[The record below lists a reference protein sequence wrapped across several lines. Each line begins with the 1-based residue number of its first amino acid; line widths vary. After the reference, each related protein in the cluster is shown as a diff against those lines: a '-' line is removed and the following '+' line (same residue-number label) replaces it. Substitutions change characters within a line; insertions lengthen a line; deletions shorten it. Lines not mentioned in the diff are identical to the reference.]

1 MSDRMLNVNT
11 ATVEELKLIP
21 GVGDKIAQLILRFKE
36 IYGVVRKAA
45 LILALRGDIS
55 PDVLD
60 QIDFLV
66 PRMDDLFEIDIECLP
81 AVPKTNSWEKPMV
94 SFNKQQMASRRSS
107 PHESRSRSPESQDNL
122 LEFYEKMSS
131 PVEKTLALLKKE
143 FSDNDGVHSSRTS
156 HTSPVNKKGD
166 KRPLLGSRQTHTSND
181 RTTCGS
187 KSTGGPSA
195 SSRVKSKLSTARDSR
210 SRCYSGSRSPDS
222 HRSAIKQKTTKTRK
236 SSESRSRS
244 PSSKKVARQHKK
256 IKTRN
261 SSRSRS
267 GGRKP
272 RSNRSYSRSSSGST
286 SRWHSKRSY
295 RKVVK
300 KNRSSSRSGSRSSSV
315 RYHSMKSKKSHKSS
329 QADSRSS
336 SRSPSQSV
344 GRGSTS
350 RTGHHSKR
358 KVVRKNR
365 KSRSDSRSTRHSRK
379 SVLKHGKNK
388 THRQS
393 RSTSRSSSR
402 SSSRSLSS
410 HSRFHKGHTRSQKM
424 THSNRHKKRHNSSSS
439 TSSSSSPSPL
449 KVKVTLDQK
458 VKIVEVKKII
468 QFYFSVSLKVKVTPS
483 QKVKVEERSKG
494 QRLSSSHSR
503 SRSHGRKKTR
513 SHKSKRSKRQAS
525 TSSDSDISDH
535 RHSYR
540 HGNPGKHPK
549 ALRFDGKTNWLSFK
563 KKFNSYRKVMKWS
576 ETESKDYLMW
586 SLEGKALDF
595 FTITSDIEKYSFR
608 KIIKRLEAR
617 FGVKEL
623 TETSKVKFQ
632 QTSQRPDESLED
644 WADRVMTL
652 ATPAF
657 VDFPEDHL
665 KQEAIAKF
673 SQGCCDKDA
682 GKHACF
688 EHPSTMEEALNLV
701 KHHQYI
707 SQGVDG
713 KQSKKGNDVSVNA
726 VQSTSEDRSEQLIAS
741 ALKEFASKLQVS
753 PQPYQQSADEK
764 WKSSVQCFF
773 CKNFGHFK
781 KECRIYQS
789 WLQKQQSKADNL
801 SDHGQDKESTY
812 DTYQIGK
819 VSLLKRK
826 KIDPQ
831 HSKESKFIDRASCS
845 KYITDSDSMVPK
857 PAGTNSKSRL
867 KKRSQAKNVAVDSGT
882 SSTKTYQKMFQ
893 GGTFSNKRDQNLQ
906 DGTSSTKTDQKFQ
919 DRNLQG
925 GTSSTKTDQKF
936 QDRNLQDGTS
946 STKTDQKFQDRNL
959 QGGTS
964 GTKTDQKF
972 QDRNLQVGTSSTKT
986 DQKFQDRNL
995 QVGTSSTKTDQK
1007 FQDRNLQVGTSSTK
1021 TDQKFQD
1028 RNLQV
1033 GTSGT
1038 KTDQKFQ
1045 DRNLQDGTSSAKTD
1059 QKFQDGNLQVGT
1071 SSTKTDQKFQDR
1083 NLQVGTS
1090 STKTDQKFQDRNLQ
1104 VGTSSTKTDQ
1114 KFQDRNLQGGTSGT
1128 KTDQKF
1134 QDRNLQDGT
1143 SCTKTNQKFQ
1153 DGNLQD
1159 GTSSAKTVPKFQ
1171 DGTSSTKTD
1180 RDLQDGTSS
1189 AKTVRKFQDGTS
1201 STKTDRNLQ
1210 DGTSSAK
1217 TVPKFQD
1224 GTSSTK
1230 TDRNLQ
1236 DGTSSAK
1243 TVPKFQDGTS
1253 STKTDRNLQ
1262 DGTSS
1267 AKTVRKFQDGTSST
1281 KTDGNL
1287 QDGTSSAKTV
1297 PKFQDGTSSTRT
1309 DKKLQDG
1316 TSSAKTVRNF
1326 QDDTYCT
1333 KTDGEFLNYKREE
1346 SVYIHQVRAGSSFV
1360 QLKVG
1365 SIDINARIDS
1375 GAEITILLSKIYEKL
1390 YKAPAKVKEVGLQ
1403 MADKDTVMKGFIIQ
1417 PLKMKLGNQCFS
1429 ERVYV
1434 ASIGEDMLLGHDLLH
1449 HLGVC
1454 LDMRTDTLILNEEQI
1469 PVTTSFNN
1477 NTPTVARV
1485 SVKQKVRLPPN
1496 TRSRKQHQ
1504 SIGRASSSP
1513 VFYRQK

>member
-1 MSDRMLNVNT
+1 MSDRMLNANT
-11 ATVEELKLIP
+11 ATAEELKGIP
-21 GVGDKIAQLILRFKE
+21 GVNDKIAQLILRFKE
-36 IYGVVRKAA
+36 IYGVVRKEA

-60 QIDFLV
+60 QIDFSL
-66 PRMDDLFEIDIECLP
+66 PRIDDPFDLDCLP
-81 AVPKTNSWEKPMV
+81 AVPKTKLWEKPMV

-107 PHESRSRSPESQDNL
+107 THESRSRSPESLDNL

-131 PVEKTLALLKKE
+131 PVEKTLILLKKE
-143 FSDNDGVHSSRTS
+143 FSDKNELHSSRTS

-166 KRPLLGSRQTHTSND
+166 KRQLLGSRQTHTSYD

-195 SSRVKSKLSTARDSR
+195 SSRVKSKLSSARDST
-210 SRCYSGSRSPDS
+210 SRCSSGSRSPDS

-244 PSSKKVARQHKK
+244 PSSKKVARQQKK

-261 SSRSRS
+261 SSRS
-267 GGRKP
+267 GGRKS
-272 RSNRSYSRSSSGST
+272 RLNRSYSRSSSQSK
-286 SRWHSKRSY
+286 SRSGHHLKRSY
-295 RKVVK
+295 RKVEK
-300 KNRSSSRSGSRSSSV
+300 KSRSS
-315 RYHSMKSKKSHKSS
+315 
-329 QADSRSS
+329 SRSS

-365 KSRSDSRSTRHSRK
+365 KSRSDSRSRSVTRHSKK
-379 SVLKHGKNK
+379 SVSKHGKNK
-388 THRQS
+388 SHRRS

-402 SSSRSLSS
+402 SSSGPSSSRSRS
-410 HSRFHKGHTRSQKM
+410 HKGHTRSQKM
-424 THSNRHKKRHNSSSS
+424 KRSNRHKKRHNSSSS
-439 TSSSSSPSPL
+439 TSSSSSQSPSRSRSHQA
-449 KVKVTLDQK
+449 K
-458 VKIVEVKKII
+458 
-468 QFYFSVSLKVKVTPS
+468 
-483 QKVKVEERSKG
+483 RSKS
-494 QRLSSSHSR
+494 RKSKRSSSSHSR
-503 SRSHGRKKTR
+503 SRSHGRRKTR

-525 TSSDSDISDH
+525 SSSDSDISDH

-540 HGNPGKHPK
+540 HGNPRKHPK

-608 KIIKRLEAR
+608 KIIEKLEAR

-632 QTSQRPDESLED
+632 QASQRPDESLED
-644 WADRVMTL
+644 WEDRVMTL

-657 VDFPEDHL
+657 VDLPEDHL

-707 SQGVDG
+707 SQAVDG
-713 KQSKKGNDVSVNA
+713 KQSKKRNDVSVNA
-726 VQSTSEDRSEQLIAS
+726 VQSTLEDRIEQLIAS
-741 ALKEFASKLQVS
+741 ALEEFANKLQVS
-753 PQPYQQSADEK
+753 QQPYHQLSVNKTQQSADEK

-781 KECRIYQS
+781 RECRVYQS

-801 SDHGQDKESTY
+801 SDQGQGKESTY
-812 DTYQIGK
+812 DTFQIGK
-819 VSLLKRK
+819 VSLWKRK
-826 KIDPQ
+826 NIEPQ
-831 HSKESKFIDRASCS
+831 HSKESKVIERASCS
-845 KYITDSDSMVPK
+845 KCITDSDSLAPK

-867 KKRSQAKNVAVDSGT
+867 KKRSQARNVAVDSGT
-882 SSTKTYQKMFQ
+882 SSTKTVQKMFQ
-893 GGTFSNKRDQNLQ
+893 GGTFSTKTDRTLQDGTSSTKTEQKFQNRNLQGGTSSTKAEQKFQNRNLQ
-906 DGTSSTKTDQKFQ
+906 DGTSSTKTEQKFQDRNLQDGTSSTKTDQKFQDGNLQDGTSSTKTDQKFQDGNLQGGTSSTKTDQKFQDGNLQGGTSSTKTDQKFQDGNLQGGTSSTKTDQKFQ

-936 QDRNLQDGTS
+936 QDENLQGGTSSTKTDQKFQDGNLQGGTS

-959 QGGTS
+959 QE
-964 GTKTDQKF
+964 
-972 QDRNLQVGTSSTKT
+972 GTSS
-986 DQKFQDRNL
+986 
-995 QVGTSSTKTDQK
+995 
-1007 FQDRNLQVGTSSTK
+1007 
-1021 TDQKFQD
+1021 
-1028 RNLQV
+1028 
-1033 GTSGT
+1033 T

-1045 DRNLQDGTSSAKTD
+1045 DRNLQDGTSSTKTVP
-1059 QKFQDGNLQVGT
+1059 KFQDGT
-1071 SSTKTDQKFQDR
+1071 SSTKTDR
-1083 NLQVGTS
+1083 NH
-1090 STKTDQKFQDRNLQ
+1090 
-1104 VGTSSTKTDQ
+1104 
-1114 KFQDRNLQGGTSGT
+1114 
-1128 KTDQKF
+1128 
-1134 QDRNLQDGT
+1134 
-1143 SCTKTNQKFQ
+1143 
-1153 DGNLQD
+1153 QD

-1180 RDLQDGTSS
+1180 RKLQDGTSS
-1189 AKTVRKFQDGTS
+1189 AKTVLKIQDGT
-1201 STKTDRNLQ
+1201 
-1210 DGTSSAK
+1210 
-1217 TVPKFQD
+1217 F
-1224 GTSSTK
+1224 
-1230 TDRNLQ
+1230 
-1236 DGTSSAK
+1236 
-1243 TVPKFQDGTS
+1243 
-1253 STKTDRNLQ
+1253 
-1262 DGTSS
+1262 
-1267 AKTVRKFQDGTSST
+1267 ST

-1287 QDGTSSAKTV
+1287 QG
-1297 PKFQDGTSSTRT
+1297 GTSSTKIDPKFQEGAFSTKT
-1309 DKKLQDG
+1309 DKKLQEG
-1316 TSSAKTVRNF
+1316 TFSAKTVRNF

-1333 KTDGEFLNYKREE
+1333 KTDGEFLKYNREE

-1375 GAEITILLSKIYEKL
+1375 GAEITILSSKIYEKL
-1390 YKAPAKVKEVGLQ
+1390 NNAPAKVKEVGLQ
-1403 MADKDTVMKGFIIQ
+1403 MADKDTVKKGFIIQ

-1434 ASIGEDMLLGHDLLH
+1434 ASIGDDMLLGHDLLH

-1454 LDMRTDTLILNEEQI
+1454 LDMHTDTLILNEEQI
-1469 PVTTSFNN
+1469 PVTTNFNN
-1477 NTPTVARV
+1477 NTLTVARV
-1485 SVKQKVRLPPN
+1485 SVKHKVRLPPN

-1504 SIGRASSSP
+1504 SIGRASSSSM
-1513 VFYRQK
+1513 FHRQK

>member
-1 MSDRMLNVNT
+1 MSDRMLNANT
-11 ATVEELKLIP
+11 ATAEELKGIP
-21 GVGDKIAQLILRFKE
+21 GVNDKIAQLILRFKE
-36 IYGVVRKAA
+36 IYGVVRKEA

-60 QIDFLV
+60 QIDFSL
-66 PRMDDLFEIDIECLP
+66 PRIDDPFDLNCLP
-81 AVPKTNSWEKPMV
+81 AVPKTNLWEKPMV
-94 SFNKQQMASRRSS
+94 SFKKQQMASRRSS
-107 PHESRSRSPESQDNL
+107 PHESRSRSPESLDNL

-143 FSDNDGVHSSRTS
+143 FSDKDELHPSRTS

-166 KRPLLGSRQTHTSND
+166 KRQLLGSRQTHTSND

-210 SRCYSGSRSPDS
+210 SRCSSGSRSPDS

-244 PSSKKVARQHKK
+244 PSSKKVARQQKK

-261 SSRSRS
+261 SSRS
-267 GGRKP
+267 GGRKS
-272 RSNRSYSRSSSGST
+272 RSNRSYSRSSSRSK
-286 SRWHSKRSY
+286 SRSGHHSKRSY

-315 RYHSMKSKKSHKSS
+315 RYHSRKSKKSHKRSR
-329 QADSRSS
+329 ADSRSS

-344 GRGSTS
+344 GQDSTS
-350 RTGHHSKR
+350 RTRHHSKR

-365 KSRSDSRSTRHSRK
+365 KSKSDSRSTRHSRK
-379 SVLKHGKNK
+379 SVLKHWK
-388 THRQS
+388 THRRS

-402 SSSRSLSS
+402 SNSRSLSS
-410 HSRFHKGHTRSQKM
+410 HSRTHKGHTRSQKM
-424 THSNRHKKRHNSSSS
+424 KHRNRHKKRHNSSSS
-439 TSSSSSPSPL
+439 TSSSSSL
-449 KVKVTLDQK
+449 
-458 VKIVEVKKII
+458 
-468 QFYFSVSLKVKVTPS
+468 SL
-483 QKVKVEERSKG
+483 
-494 QRLSSSHSR
+494 SR
-503 SRSHGRKKTR
+503 SRSHWTKRSKSRKSKRSSSSSSQSPSRSRSHQAKRSKSRKSKRSSSSYSRSRSQSRKKTR
-513 SHKSKRSKRQAS
+513 SHKSKRSKSQTS
-525 TSSDSDISDH
+525 SSSDSDISDH
-535 RHSYR
+535 RYSYR
-540 HGNPGKHPK
+540 HGNPRKHPK
-549 ALRFDGKTNWLSFK
+549 ALRFDGKSNWLSFK

-608 KIIKRLEAR
+608 RIIKKLEAR

-632 QTSQRPDESLED
+632 QASQRPDESLED

-657 VDFPEDHL
+657 VDLPEDHL

-707 SQGVDG
+707 SQAVDG

-726 VQSTSEDRSEQLIAS
+726 VQSTSEDRIEQLIAS
-741 ALKEFASKLQVS
+741 ALEEFANKLQVS
-753 PQPYQQSADEK
+753 QQPYHQLSVNKTQQYADEK

-773 CKNFGHFK
+773 CKNFGHLK
-781 KECRIYQS
+781 RECRVYQS

-801 SDHGQDKESTY
+801 SDQGQGKESTY
-812 DTYQIGK
+812 DTFQIGK

-826 KIDPQ
+826 NIEPQ
-831 HSKESKFIDRASCS
+831 HSKESKVIERASCS
-845 KYITDSDSMVPK
+845 KYTTDSDSMAPT
-857 PAGTNSKSRL
+857 PTGTNSKSRL

-882 SSTKTYQKMFQ
+882 SSTKTVQKMFQ
-893 GGTFSNKRDQNLQ
+893 GGTFSTKTDRTLQDGTSSTKTDQKFQDGNLQDGTSSTKTEQKFQDGNLQ

-919 DRNLQG
+919 DGNLQGGTSSTKTDQKFQDGNLQGGTSSTKTEQKFQNRNLQD

-946 STKTDQKFQDRNL
+946 STKTDQKFQD
-959 QGGTS
+959 G
-964 GTKTDQKF
+964 
-972 QDRNLQVGTSSTKT
+972 
-986 DQKFQDRNL
+986 
-995 QVGTSSTKTDQK
+995 
-1007 FQDRNLQVGTSSTK
+1007 
-1021 TDQKFQD
+1021 
-1028 RNLQV
+1028 
-1033 GTSGT
+1033 
-1038 KTDQKFQ
+1038 
-1045 DRNLQDGTSSAKTD
+1045 NLQDGTSSTKTE
-1059 QKFQDGNLQVGT
+1059 QKFQV
-1071 SSTKTDQKFQDR
+1071 R
-1083 NLQVGTS
+1083 
-1090 STKTDQKFQDRNLQ
+1090 
-1104 VGTSSTKTDQ
+1104 
-1114 KFQDRNLQGGTSGT
+1114 
-1128 KTDQKF
+1128 
-1134 QDRNLQDGT
+1134 
-1143 SCTKTNQKFQ
+1143 
-1153 DGNLQD
+1153 NLQD

-1171 DGTSSTKTD
+1171 DGTSST
-1180 RDLQDGTSS
+1180 Q
-1189 AKTVRKFQDGTS
+1189 
-1201 STKTDRNLQ
+1201 TDRNLQ

-1230 TDRNLQ
+1230 TDRKLQDGTSSAKTVPKFQDGTSRTQTDRNLQ

-1253 STKTDRNLQ
+1253 STKTDR
-1262 DGTSS
+1262 
-1267 AKTVRKFQDGTSST
+1267 K
-1281 KTDGNL
+1281 L

-1297 PKFQDGTSSTRT
+1297 PKIQDGTFSTKTDGNLQGGTSSTKIDPKFQEGAFSSKT
-1309 DKKLQDG
+1309 DKKLQEG
-1316 TSSAKTVRNF
+1316 TFSAETVRNF

-1365 SIDINARIDS
+1365 SIDVNARIDS
-1375 GAEITILLSKIYEKL
+1375 GAEITILSSKIYEKL
-1390 YKAPAKVKEVGLQ
+1390 SKAPAKVKEVGLQ

-1434 ASIGEDMLLGHDLLH
+1434 ASIGDDMLLGHDLLH

-1485 SVKQKVRLPPN
+1485 SVKQKVRLPPS

-1513 VFYRQK
+1513 MFQRQK

>member
-1 MSDRMLNVNT
+1 MSDRMLNANT
-11 ATVEELKLIP
+11 ATAEELKGIP
-21 GVGDKIAQLILRFKE
+21 GVNDKIAQLILRFKE
-36 IYGVVRKAA
+36 IYGVVRKEA

-60 QIDFLV
+60 QIDFSL
-66 PRMDDLFEIDIECLP
+66 PRIDDPFDLDCLP
-81 AVPKTNSWEKPMV
+81 AVPKTNLLEKPMV
-94 SFNKQQMASRRSS
+94 SFKKQQMASRRSS
-107 PHESRSRSPESQDNL
+107 PHESRSRSPESLDNL

-131 PVEKTLALLKKE
+131 QFEKTLALLKKE
-143 FSDNDGVHSSRTS
+143 FSDKDELLPSRTS

-166 KRPLLGSRQTHTSND
+166 KRQLLGSRQTHTSND

-210 SRCYSGSRSPDS
+210 SRCSSGSRSPDS

-244 PSSKKVARQHKK
+244 PSSKKVARQQKK

-261 SSRSRS
+261 SSRS
-267 GGRKP
+267 GGRKS
-272 RSNRSYSRSSSGST
+272 RSNRSYSRSSSRSK
-286 SRWHSKRSY
+286 SRSGHHSKRSY

-315 RYHSMKSKKSHKSS
+315 RYHSRKSKKSHKRSR
-329 QADSRSS
+329 ADSRSS

-344 GRGSTS
+344 GQDSTS
-350 RTGHHSKR
+350 RTRHHSKR

-379 SVLKHGKNK
+379 SVLKHWK
-388 THRQS
+388 THRRS

-410 HSRFHKGHTRSQKM
+410 HSRYHKGHTRSQKM
-424 THSNRHKKRHNSSSS
+424 KHRNRHKKRHNSSSS
-439 TSSSSSPSPL
+439 MSSSSSLSP
-449 KVKVTLDQK
+449 
-458 VKIVEVKKII
+458 
-468 QFYFSVSLKVKVTPS
+468 
-483 QKVKVEERSKG
+483 
-494 QRLSSSHSR
+494 SR
-503 SRSHGRKKTR
+503 SRSHWTKRSKSRKSKRSSSSSSQSPSRSRSHQAKRSKSRKSKRSSSSYSRSRSQSRKKTR
-513 SHKSKRSKRQAS
+513 SHKSKRSKSQTS
-525 TSSDSDISDH
+525 SSSDSDISDH

-540 HGNPGKHPK
+540 HGNPRKHPK

-608 KIIKRLEAR
+608 RIIKKLEAR

-623 TETSKVKFQ
+623 TETTKVKFQ
-632 QTSQRPDESLED
+632 QASQRPDESLED

-657 VDFPEDHL
+657 VDLPEDHL

-707 SQGVDG
+707 SQAVDG

-726 VQSTSEDRSEQLIAS
+726 VQSTSEDRIEQLIAS
-741 ALKEFASKLQVS
+741 ALEEFANKLQVS
-753 PQPYQQSADEK
+753 QQPYHQLSVNKTQQSADEK

-801 SDHGQDKESTY
+801 SDQGQHYKESTY

-819 VSLLKRK
+819 VSLLNRK
-826 KIDPQ
+826 NIEHQ
-831 HSKESKFIDRASCS
+831 HSKESKLIDRASCP
-845 KYITDSDSMVPK
+845 KYITDSDSMAPK

-882 SSTKTYQKMFQ
+882 SSTKTDQKFQDGNLQ
-893 GGTFSNKRDQNLQ
+893 GGTSSTKTDRKFQDRNLQ
-906 DGTSSTKTDQKFQ
+906 DGTSSTKTEQKFQ
-919 DRNLQG
+919 ARNLQG

-936 QDRNLQDGTS
+936 QDRNLQGGTSCTKTDQKFQEGNLQGGTS
-946 STKTDQKFQDRNL
+946 STKTDRKFQDRNLQGGTSCTKTDQKFQDRNL
-959 QGGTS
+959 QG
-964 GTKTDQKF
+964 D
-972 QDRNLQVGTSSTKT
+972 TSSTKT
-986 DQKFQDRNL
+986 EQE
-995 QVGTSSTKTDQK
+995 
-1007 FQDRNLQVGTSSTK
+1007 
-1021 TDQKFQD
+1021 
-1028 RNLQV
+1028 
-1033 GTSGT
+1033 
-1038 KTDQKFQ
+1038 
-1045 DRNLQDGTSSAKTD
+1045 
-1059 QKFQDGNLQVGT
+1059 
-1071 SSTKTDQKFQDR
+1071 
-1083 NLQVGTS
+1083 
-1090 STKTDQKFQDRNLQ
+1090 
-1104 VGTSSTKTDQ
+1104 
-1114 KFQDRNLQGGTSGT
+1114 FQDRNLQGGTSCT
-1128 KTDQKF
+1128 KTEQKFRNRNLQGGTSSTKTEQKF
-1134 QDRNLQDGT
+1134 QDGIFSTNIDGNFQDDTSSAKTVPKFQEGTSSTKTDGNLQDGT
-1143 SCTKTNQKFQ
+1143 SSAETVPKFQDGTSSTKTDGNLQDGTSSAETVPKFQ
-1153 DGNLQD
+1153 EGTSSTKTDGNLQD
-1159 GTSSAKTVPKFQ
+1159 GTSSAKTVPMFQ
-1171 DGTSSTKTD
+1171 DGTSSTKT
-1180 RDLQDGTSS
+1180 
-1189 AKTVRKFQDGTS
+1189 
-1201 STKTDRNLQ
+1201 N
-1210 DGTSSAK
+1210 
-1217 TVPKFQD
+1217 
-1224 GTSSTK
+1224 
-1230 TDRNLQ
+1230 
-1236 DGTSSAK
+1236 
-1243 TVPKFQDGTS
+1243 
-1253 STKTDRNLQ
+1253 
-1262 DGTSS
+1262 
-1267 AKTVRKFQDGTSST
+1267 
-1281 KTDGNL
+1281 GNL

-1297 PKFQDGTSSTRT
+1297 PKFQDGTSSTRK

-1333 KTDGEFLNYKREE
+1333 NTDGEFLNYKREE
-1346 SVYIHQVRAGSSFV
+1346 SVYIHQVQAGSSFV

-1365 SIDINARIDS
+1365 SIDVNARIDS
-1375 GAEITILLSKIYEKL
+1375 GAEITILSSKIYEKL
-1390 YKAPAKVKEVGLQ
+1390 SKAPAKVKEVGLQ

-1434 ASIGEDMLLGHDLLH
+1434 ASIGDDMLLGHDLLH

-1454 LDMRTDTLILNEEQI
+1454 LDLRTDTLILNEEQI

-1477 NTPTVARV
+1477 STLTVARG

-1504 SIGRASSSP
+1504 SIGRASSSSM
-1513 VFYRQK
+1513 FHRQK

>member
-1 MSDRMLNVNT
+1 MSDRMLNANT
-11 ATVEELKLIP
+11 ATAEELKGIP
-21 GVGDKIAQLILRFKE
+21 GVNDKIAQLILRFKE
-36 IYGVVRKAA
+36 IYGVVRKEA

-60 QIDFLV
+60 QIDFSL
-66 PRMDDLFEIDIECLP
+66 PRIDDPFDLDCLP
-81 AVPKTNSWEKPMV
+81 AVPKTKLWEKPMV

-107 PHESRSRSPESQDNL
+107 THESRSRSPESKDNL
-122 LEFYEKMSS
+122 LEFYEKMST

-143 FSDNDGVHSSRTS
+143 FSDNDGLHSSRTS
-156 HTSPVNKKGD
+156 HTSPVNKQIQGQGQGD
-166 KRPLLGSRQTHTSND
+166 KRQLLGSRQTHTSND
-181 RTTCGS
+181 RTICGS

-195 SSRVKSKLSTARDSR
+195 SSKVKSKLSTARDSR
-210 SRCYSGSRSPDS
+210 SRCSSGSRSPDS
-222 HRSAIKQKTTKTRK
+222 HRSAVKQKTTKTRK

-244 PSSKKVARQHKK
+244 PSSKKVARQQKK

-267 GGRKP
+267 GGRKS
-272 RSNRSYSRSSSGST
+272 RLNRSYSRSSSRSK
-286 SRWHSKRSY
+286 SRSGHHLKRSY
-295 RKVVK
+295 RKVEK

-315 RYHSMKSKKSHKSS
+315 RYHSRKSKKSHKSS

-336 SRSPSQSV
+336 SKSPSQSV
-344 GRGSTS
+344 GRGSPS
-350 RTGHHSKR
+350 RTGHHFKR
-358 KVVRKNR
+358 KMVRKNR

-379 SVLKHGKNK
+379 SVLKRGKNK
-388 THRQS
+388 SHRRS

-402 SSSRSLSS
+402 SNSRSSSS
-410 HSRFHKGHTRSQKM
+410 HSRSHKRHTRSQKM
-424 THSNRHKKRHNSSSS
+424 KHSNRHKKRHNSSSS
-439 TSSSSSPSPL
+439 MSSSSSRSPSRSRSHRT
-449 KVKVTLDQK
+449 K
-458 VKIVEVKKII
+458 
-468 QFYFSVSLKVKVTPS
+468 
-483 QKVKVEERSKG
+483 RSKS
-494 QRLSSSHSR
+494 RKTKRSSSSSSRSPSRSRSHRTKRSKSRKSKRSSSSSHSR
-503 SRSHGRKKTR
+503 PRSNGRKKTR
-513 SHKSKRSKRQAS
+513 SHKSRRSKRHAS
-525 TSSDSDISDH
+525 LSSDSDS
-535 RHSYR
+535 SYHR
-540 HGNPGKHPK
+540 HGNPRKHPK

-608 KIIKRLEAR
+608 RIIKKLEAR

-632 QTSQRPDESLED
+632 QASQRPDESLED

-657 VDFPEDHL
+657 VDLPEDHL
-665 KQEAIAKF
+665 KQEAITKF

-707 SQGVDG
+707 SQAVDG

-726 VQSTSEDRSEQLIAS
+726 VQSTSEDRIEQLIAS
-741 ALKEFASKLQVS
+741 ALEEFANKLQVS
-753 PQPYQQSADEK
+753 QQPSHQLSINRTQQSADEK

-781 KECRIYQS
+781 RECRVYQS

-801 SDHGQDKESTY
+801 SDQGQDKESTY

-826 KIDPQ
+826 NIEPQ
-831 HSKESKFIDRASCS
+831 HSKESKLIDRASCS
-845 KYITDSDSMVPK
+845 KYTTDSDSMAPK
-857 PAGTNSKSRL
+857 TAGTNGKSRL
-867 KKRSQAKNVAVDSGT
+867 KKRSQVKNVAVDSGT
-882 SSTKTYQKMFQ
+882 FCTKTDQKFLDGNLQGGTSSTKTVQKMFQ
-893 GGTFSNKRDQNLQ
+893 GGTKTDRTLQ
-906 DGTSSTKTDQKFQ
+906 GGTSSTKTDQKFQ

-925 GTSSTKTDQKF
+925 GTSCTKTEQKFQDGNLQGGTSSTQTDQKF
-936 QDRNLQDGTS
+936 QDRNLPGGTSCTKTDQKFQEGNLQGGTS

-959 QGGTS
+959 QGGT
-964 GTKTDQKF
+964 F
-972 QDRNLQVGTSSTKT
+972 C
-986 DQKFQDRNL
+986 
-995 QVGTSSTKTDQK
+995 
-1007 FQDRNLQVGTSSTK
+1007 
-1021 TDQKFQD
+1021 
-1028 RNLQV
+1028 
-1033 GTSGT
+1033 T

-1045 DRNLQDGTSSAKTD
+1045 DRNLQDGTFSTKTE
-1059 QKFQDGNLQVGT
+1059 QKFQN
-1071 SSTKTDQKFQDR
+1071 
-1083 NLQVGTS
+1083 
-1090 STKTDQKFQDRNLQ
+1090 
-1104 VGTSSTKTDQ
+1104 
-1114 KFQDRNLQGGTSGT
+1114 
-1128 KTDQKF
+1128 
-1134 QDRNLQDGT
+1134 RNLQDGT
-1143 SCTKTNQKFQ
+1143 SSTKTEQKFQ

-1159 GTSSAKTVPKFQ
+1159 GTSSTKTEQKFQ
-1171 DGTSSTKTD
+1171 
-1180 RDLQDGTSS
+1180 
-1189 AKTVRKFQDGTS
+1189 
-1201 STKTDRNLQ
+1201 DRNLQ

-1224 GTSSTK
+1224 GTSST
-1230 TDRNLQ
+1230 T
-1236 DGTSSAK
+1236 
-1243 TVPKFQDGTS
+1243 
-1253 STKTDRNLQ
+1253 
-1262 DGTSS
+1262 
-1267 AKTVRKFQDGTSST
+1267 
-1281 KTDGNL
+1281 TDGNL

-1297 PKFQDGTSSTRT
+1297 PKFQDCTSSTKT
-1309 DKKLQDG
+1309 DRKLQDG
-1316 TSSAKTVRNF
+1316 TSSAKTVRKIQDGTFSTKTDGNLQGGTSSTKIDPKFQEGAFSTKTDKKLQEGTFSAKTVRNF
-1326 QDDTYCT
+1326 QDDSYCT

-1375 GAEITILLSKIYEKL
+1375 GAEITTLSSKIYEKL
-1390 YKAPAKVKEVGLQ
+1390 NKAPAKVKEVGLQ

-1429 ERVYV
+1429 ESVYV
-1434 ASIGEDMLLGHDLLH
+1434 ASIGDDMLLGHDLLH

-1513 VFYRQK
+1513 MFHRQK

>member
-1 MSDRMLNVNT
+1 MSDRMLNANT
-11 ATVEELKLIP
+11 ATAKELKGIP
-21 GVGDKIAQLILRFKE
+21 GVNDKIAQLILRFKE
-36 IYGVVRKAA
+36 IYGVVRKEA

-60 QIDFLV
+60 QIDFSL
-66 PRMDDLFEIDIECLP
+66 PRIDDPFDLNCLP
-81 AVPKTNSWEKPMV
+81 AVPKTNLWEKPMV
-94 SFNKQQMASRRSS
+94 SFKKQQMASRRSS
-107 PHESRSRSPESQDNL
+107 PHESRSRSPESLDNL

-143 FSDNDGVHSSRTS
+143 FSDKDELLSSRTS

-166 KRPLLGSRQTHTSND
+166 KRQLLGSRQTHTSNE

-210 SRCYSGSRSPDS
+210 SRCSSGSRSPDS

-244 PSSKKVARQHKK
+244 PSSKKVARQQKK

-261 SSRSRS
+261 SSRS

-286 SRWHSKRSY
+286 SRSGHHSKRSY

-315 RYHSMKSKKSHKSS
+315 RYHSRKSKKSHKRSR
-329 QADSRSS
+329 ADSRSS

-344 GRGSTS
+344 GQDSTS
-350 RTGHHSKR
+350 RTRHHSKR

-379 SVLKHGKNK
+379 SVLKHWK
-388 THRQS
+388 THRRS

-410 HSRFHKGHTRSQKM
+410 HSRSHKGHTRSQKM
-424 THSNRHKKRHNSSSS
+424 KHRNRHKKRHNSSSS
-439 TSSSSSPSPL
+439 TSSSSSLSP
-449 KVKVTLDQK
+449 
-458 VKIVEVKKII
+458 
-468 QFYFSVSLKVKVTPS
+468 
-483 QKVKVEERSKG
+483 
-494 QRLSSSHSR
+494 SR
-503 SRSHGRKKTR
+503 SRSHWTKRSKSRKSKRSSSSSSQSPSRSRSHQAKRSKSRKLKRSSSSYSRSRSQSRKKTR
-513 SHKSKRSKRQAS
+513 SHKSKRSKSQTS
-525 TSSDSDISDH
+525 SSSDSDISDH

-540 HGNPGKHPK
+540 HGNPRKHPK

-608 KIIKRLEAR
+608 RIIKKLEAR

-632 QTSQRPDESLED
+632 QASQRPDESLED

-657 VDFPEDHL
+657 VDLPEDHL

-673 SQGCCDKDA
+673 SQGCCDKNA

-707 SQGVDG
+707 SQAVDG

-726 VQSTSEDRSEQLIAS
+726 VQSTSEDRIEQLIAS
-741 ALKEFASKLQVS
+741 ALEEFANKLQVS
-753 PQPYQQSADEK
+753 QQPYHQLSVNKTQQSADEK

-773 CKNFGHFK
+773 CKNFGHLK
-781 KECRIYQS
+781 RECRVYQS

-801 SDHGQDKESTY
+801 SDQGQGNESTY

-826 KIDPQ
+826 NIELQ
-831 HSKESKFIDRASCS
+831 HSKESKVIERASCS
-845 KYITDSDSMVPK
+845 KYTTDSDSMAPK
-857 PAGTNSKSRL
+857 PTGTNSKSRL

-882 SSTKTYQKMFQ
+882 SSTKTVQKMFQ
-893 GGTFSNKRDQNLQ
+893 GGTFSTKTDRTLQDGTSSTKTEQKFQNRNLQGGTSSTKTEQKFQNRNLQDGTSSTKTEQKFQDRNLQ

-919 DRNLQG
+919 ERNLQGGTSSTKTDQKFQDGNLQG

-946 STKTDQKFQDRNL
+946 STKTDQKFQN
-959 QGGTS
+959 
-964 GTKTDQKF
+964 
-972 QDRNLQVGTSSTKT
+972 
-986 DQKFQDRNL
+986 
-995 QVGTSSTKTDQK
+995 
-1007 FQDRNLQVGTSSTK
+1007 
-1021 TDQKFQD
+1021 
-1028 RNLQV
+1028 
-1033 GTSGT
+1033 
-1038 KTDQKFQ
+1038 
-1045 DRNLQDGTSSAKTD
+1045 
-1059 QKFQDGNLQVGT
+1059 
-1071 SSTKTDQKFQDR
+1071 
-1083 NLQVGTS
+1083 
-1090 STKTDQKFQDRNLQ
+1090 
-1104 VGTSSTKTDQ
+1104 
-1114 KFQDRNLQGGTSGT
+1114 
-1128 KTDQKF
+1128 
-1134 QDRNLQDGT
+1134 
-1143 SCTKTNQKFQ
+1143 
-1153 DGNLQD
+1153 GNLQD
-1159 GTSSAKTVPKFQ
+1159 GTSSTKTEQKFQ
-1171 DGTSSTKTD
+1171 
-1180 RDLQDGTSS
+1180 
-1189 AKTVRKFQDGTS
+1189 
-1201 STKTDRNLQ
+1201 DRNLQ

-1230 TDRNLQ
+1230 ADRNLQ
-1236 DGTSSAK
+1236 DGTSSVK

-1253 STKTDRNLQ
+1253 STKTDRKLQ
-1262 DGTSS
+1262 DGTSC
-1267 AKTVRKFQDGTSST
+1267 AKTVPKIQDGTFST

-1287 QDGTSSAKTV
+1287 QG
-1297 PKFQDGTSSTRT
+1297 GTSSTKIDPKFQEGAFSTKT
-1309 DKKLQDG
+1309 DKKLQEG
-1316 TSSAKTVRNF
+1316 TFSAKAVRNF

-1333 KTDGEFLNYKREE
+1333 KADGEFLNYKREE
-1346 SVYIHQVRAGSSFV
+1346 GVYIHQVRAGSSFV

-1365 SIDINARIDS
+1365 SIHINARIDS
-1375 GAEITILLSKIYEKL
+1375 GAEITILSSKIYGKL
-1390 YKAPAKVKEVGLQ
+1390 NKAPAKVKEVGLQ
-1403 MADKDTVMKGFIIQ
+1403 MADRDTVMKGFIIQ

-1485 SVKQKVRLPPN
+1485 SVKQKVRLPPS

-1513 VFYRQK
+1513 MFHRQK

>member
-1 MSDRMLNVNT
+1 MSDRMLNANT
-11 ATVEELKLIP
+11 ATAEELKGIP
-21 GVGDKIAQLILRFKE
+21 GVNDKIAQLILRFKE
-36 IYGVVRKAA
+36 IYGVVRKEA

-60 QIDFLV
+60 QIDFSL
-66 PRMDDLFEIDIECLP
+66 PRIDDPFDLNCLP
-81 AVPKTNSWEKPMV
+81 AVPKTNLWEKPMV
-94 SFNKQQMASRRSS
+94 SFKKQQMASRRSS
-107 PHESRSRSPESQDNL
+107 PHESRSRSPESLDNL

-131 PVEKTLALLKKE
+131 PFEKTLALLKKE
-143 FSDNDGVHSSRTS
+143 FSDKDELHPSRTS

-166 KRPLLGSRQTHTSND
+166 KRQLLGSRQTHTSND
-181 RTTCGS
+181 RTTCES

-210 SRCYSGSRSPDS
+210 SRCSSGSRSPDS
-222 HRSAIKQKTTKTRK
+222 HRSAIKQKTTKTRT

-244 PSSKKVARQHKK
+244 PSSKKVVRQQKK

-261 SSRSRS
+261 SSRS
-267 GGRKP
+267 GGRKS
-272 RSNRSYSRSSSGST
+272 RSNRSYSRSSSRSK
-286 SRWHSKRSY
+286 SRSGHHSKRSY

-315 RYHSMKSKKSHKSS
+315 RYHSRKSKKSHKRSR
-329 QADSRSS
+329 ADSRSS

-344 GRGSTS
+344 EQDSTS
-350 RTGHHSKR
+350 RTSHHSKR

-379 SVLKHGKNK
+379 SVLKHWK
-388 THRQS
+388 THRRS

-410 HSRFHKGHTRSQKM
+410 HSRSHKGHTRSQKM
-424 THSNRHKKRHNSSSS
+424 KHRNRHKKRHNSSSS
-439 TSSSSSPSPL
+439 TSSSSSLSP
-449 KVKVTLDQK
+449 
-458 VKIVEVKKII
+458 
-468 QFYFSVSLKVKVTPS
+468 
-483 QKVKVEERSKG
+483 
-494 QRLSSSHSR
+494 SR
-503 SRSHGRKKTR
+503 SRSHWTKRSKSRKSKRSSSSSSQSPSRSRSHQAKRSKSRKSKRSSSSYSRSRSQSRKKTR
-513 SHKSKRSKRQAS
+513 SHKSKRSKSQTS
-525 TSSDSDISDH
+525 SSSDSDISDH

-540 HGNPGKHPK
+540 HGNPRKHPK

-595 FTITSDIEKYSFR
+595 FTIISDIEKYSFR
-608 KIIKRLEAR
+608 RNIKKLEAR

-632 QTSQRPDESLED
+632 QASQRPDESLED

-657 VDFPEDHL
+657 VDLPENHL

-673 SQGCCDKDA
+673 SLGCCDKDA

-707 SQGVDG
+707 SQAVDG

-726 VQSTSEDRSEQLIAS
+726 VQSTSEDRIEQLIAS
-741 ALKEFASKLQVS
+741 ALEEFANKLQVS
-753 PQPYQQSADEK
+753 QQPYHQLSVNKTQQIADEK

-773 CKNFGHFK
+773 CKNFGHLK
-781 KECRIYQS
+781 RECRVYQS
-789 WLQKQQSKADNL
+789 WLQKQQSKADNS
-801 SDHGQDKESTY
+801 SDQGQGKESTY
-812 DTYQIGK
+812 DTFQIGK

-826 KIDPQ
+826 NIEPQ
-831 HSKESKFIDRASCS
+831 HSKESKVIERASCS
-845 KYITDSDSMVPK
+845 KYTTDSDSMAPK
-857 PAGTNSKSRL
+857 PTGTNSKSRL

-882 SSTKTYQKMFQ
+882 SSTKTVQKMFQ
-893 GGTFSNKRDQNLQ
+893 GGTFSTKTDRTLQDGTSSTKTEQKFQNRNLQ

-919 DRNLQG
+919 DRNLQDG
-925 GTSSTKTDQKF
+925 TSSTKTEQKFQDRNLQDGTSSTKTDQKF

-959 QGGTS
+959 QDGTS
-964 GTKTDQKF
+964 STKTDRKF
-972 QDRNLQVGTSSTKT
+972 QDRNLQDGTSSTKTDRKFQDRNLQDGTSSTKTDRKFQDRNLQGGTSSTKT
-986 DQKFQDRNL
+986 DQKFQD
-995 QVGTSSTKTDQK
+995 
-1007 FQDRNLQVGTSSTK
+1007 
-1021 TDQKFQD
+1021 
-1028 RNLQV
+1028 
-1033 GTSGT
+1033 
-1038 KTDQKFQ
+1038 
-1045 DRNLQDGTSSAKTD
+1045 
-1059 QKFQDGNLQVGT
+1059 GN
-1071 SSTKTDQKFQDR
+1071 
-1083 NLQVGTS
+1083 
-1090 STKTDQKFQDRNLQ
+1090 
-1104 VGTSSTKTDQ
+1104 
-1114 KFQDRNLQGGTSGT
+1114 
-1128 KTDQKF
+1128 
-1134 QDRNLQDGT
+1134 
-1143 SCTKTNQKFQ
+1143 
-1153 DGNLQD
+1153 
-1159 GTSSAKTVPKFQ
+1159 FQ
-1171 DGTSSTKTD
+1171 DGTSSTKTE
-1180 RDLQDGTSS
+1180 
-1189 AKTVRKFQDGTS
+1189 KKFQGGNLQDGTS
-1201 STKTDRNLQ
+1201 STKTEQKFQDRNLQ

-1253 STKTDRNLQ
+1253 STKTDR
-1262 DGTSS
+1262 
-1267 AKTVRKFQDGTSST
+1267 K
-1281 KTDGNL
+1281 L

-1297 PKFQDGTSSTRT
+1297 PKIQDGTFSTKTDGNLQGGTSSTKIDPKFQEGAFSTKT
-1309 DKKLQDG
+1309 DKKLQEG
-1316 TSSAKTVRNF
+1316 TFSAKTVRNF

-1346 SVYIHQVRAGSSFV
+1346 GVYIHQVRAGSSFV

-1365 SIDINARIDS
+1365 SIDINARIDL
-1375 GAEITILLSKIYEKL
+1375 GAEITILSSKIYEKL
-1390 YKAPAKVKEVGLQ
+1390 NKAPAKVKEVGLQ

-1417 PLKMKLGNQCFS
+1417 PLKMKLGNRCFS

-1434 ASIGEDMLLGHDLLH
+1434 ASIGDDMLLGHDLIH

-1454 LDMRTDTLILNEEQI
+1454 LDLRTDTLILNEEQI
-1469 PVTTSFNN
+1469 PVITSFNN
-1477 NTPTVARV
+1477 STLTVARG

-1513 VFYRQK
+1513 MFHRQK

>member
-1 MSDRMLNVNT
+1 MSDRMLNANT
-11 ATVEELKLIP
+11 ATAEELKGIP
-21 GVGDKIAQLILRFKE
+21 GVNDKIAQLILRFKE
-36 IYGVVRKAA
+36 IYGVVRKEA
-45 LILALRGDIS
+45 LILALRGDVS

-60 QIDFLV
+60 QIDFSL
-66 PRMDDLFEIDIECLP
+66 RRIDDPFDLDCLP
-81 AVPKTNSWEKPMV
+81 AVPKTNLLEKPMV
-94 SFNKQQMASRRSS
+94 SFKKQQMASRRSS
-107 PHESRSRSPESQDNL
+107 PHESRSRSPESLNNL

-131 PVEKTLALLKKE
+131 PVEKNLALLKKE
-143 FSDNDGVHSSRTS
+143 FSDKDELHSSRTS

-166 KRPLLGSRQTHTSND
+166 KRQLLGSRQTHTSND

-195 SSRVKSKLSTARDSR
+195 SSRVKSKLSTARDST
-210 SRCYSGSRSPDS
+210 SRCSSGSRSPDS

-244 PSSKKVARQHKK
+244 PSSKKVARQQKK

-267 GGRKP
+267 GGRKS
-272 RSNRSYSRSSSGST
+272 RLNRSYSRSSSRSK
-286 SRWHSKRSY
+286 SRSGHHLKRSY
-295 RKVVK
+295 RKVEK
-300 KNRSSSRSGSRSSSV
+300 KSRSSSRS
-315 RYHSMKSKKSHKSS
+315 
-329 QADSRSS
+329 DSRSS

-365 KSRSDSRSTRHSRK
+365 KSRSDSRSRSVTRHSKK
-379 SVLKHGKNK
+379 SVSKHGKNK
-388 THRQS
+388 SHRRS

-402 SSSRSLSS
+402 SSSRPSSS
-410 HSRFHKGHTRSQKM
+410 HSRSHKGHTRSQKM
-424 THSNRHKKRHNSSSS
+424 KHSNRHKKRHNSSSS
-439 TSSSSSPSPL
+439 TSRSSSRSPSRSRSHRTKRSKSRKSKRSSSSSSQSPS
-449 KVKVTLDQK
+449 KSRSHQTK
-458 VKIVEVKKII
+458 
-468 QFYFSVSLKVKVTPS
+468 
-483 QKVKVEERSKG
+483 RSKL
-494 QRLSSSHSR
+494 RKSKRSSSSSHSR
-503 SRSHGRKKTR
+503 SRSHRTKRSKSRKTKRSSSSHSRSYGRKKTR
-513 SHKSKRSKRQAS
+513 SHKSRRSKRQAS
-525 TSSDSDISDH
+525 SSSDSDVSDH
-535 RHSYR
+535 DR
-540 HGNPGKHPK
+540 HGNPRKHPK

-595 FTITSDIEKYSFR
+595 LTINSDIERYSFR
-608 KIIKRLEAR
+608 RIVKKLEAR

-632 QTSQRPDESLED
+632 QASQRPDESLED

-657 VDFPEDHL
+657 VDLPEDHL

-707 SQGVDG
+707 SQAVDG

-726 VQSTSEDRSEQLIAS
+726 VQSTSEDRIEQLIAS
-741 ALKEFASKLQVS
+741 ALEEFANKLQVS
-753 PQPYQQSADEK
+753 QQPYHQLSVNRVQQSADEK

-801 SDHGQDKESTY
+801 SDQGQYYKESTY

-819 VSLLKRK
+819 VSLLNRK
-826 KIDPQ
+826 NIEHQ
-831 HSKESKFIDRASCS
+831 HSKESKLIDRASCP
-845 KYITDSDSMVPK
+845 KYITDSDSMAPK

-882 SSTKTYQKMFQ
+882 SSTKTDQKFQ
-893 GGTFSNKRDQNLQ
+893 DGNLQ
-906 DGTSSTKTDQKFQ
+906 GGTSSTKTDQKFQ
-919 DRNLQG
+919 DGNLQGGTSSTKTDQKFQDGNLQGGTSSTKTDRKFQDRNLQDGTSSTKTEQKFQARNLQG

-936 QDRNLQDGTS
+936 QDRNLQGGTSCTKTDQKFQDGNLQGGTS
-946 STKTDQKFQDRNL
+946 STKTDRKFQDRNLQGGTSCTKTDQKFQDRNL
-959 QGGTS
+959 QGDTSSTKTEQEFQNRNLQDGISSTKTEQKFRNRNLQGGTS
-964 GTKTDQKF
+964 STKTEQEFQNRNLQDGTSSAKTEQKF
-972 QDRNLQVGTSSTKT
+972 QNRNLQGGTSSTKT
-986 DQKFQDRNL
+986 DQKFQDGIFSTNIDGNF
-995 QVGTSSTKTDQK
+995 QDDTSSAKTVPKFQEGTSSTKTD
-1007 FQDRNLQVGTSSTK
+1007 G
-1021 TDQKFQD
+1021 
-1028 RNLQV
+1028 
-1033 GTSGT
+1033 
-1038 KTDQKFQ
+1038 
-1045 DRNLQDGTSSAKTD
+1045 NLQDGTSSAETVP
-1059 QKFQDGNLQVGT
+1059 KFQDGT
-1071 SSTKTDQKFQDR
+1071 SSTKTDGNLQDGTSSAETVPKFQE
-1083 NLQVGTS
+1083 GTS
-1090 STKTDQKFQDRNLQ
+1090 STKT
-1104 VGTSSTKTDQ
+1104 
-1114 KFQDRNLQGGTSGT
+1114 
-1128 KTDQKF
+1128 
-1134 QDRNLQDGT
+1134 
-1143 SCTKTNQKFQ
+1143 

-1159 GTSSAKTVPKFQ
+1159 GTSSAKTVPMFQ
-1171 DGTSSTKTD
+1171 DGTSSTKTN
-1180 RDLQDGTSS
+1180 
-1189 AKTVRKFQDGTS
+1189 
-1201 STKTDRNLQ
+1201 RNLQ

-1224 GTSSTK
+1224 GTSST
-1230 TDRNLQ
+1230 
-1236 DGTSSAK
+1236 
-1243 TVPKFQDGTS
+1243 
-1253 STKTDRNLQ
+1253 
-1262 DGTSS
+1262 
-1267 AKTVRKFQDGTSST
+1267 RK
-1281 KTDGNL
+1281 
-1287 QDGTSSAKTV
+1287 
-1297 PKFQDGTSSTRT
+1297 

-1316 TSSAKTVRNF
+1316 TSSAKTIRNF

-1333 KTDGEFLNYKREE
+1333 NTDGEFLNYKREE
-1346 SVYIHQVRAGSSFV
+1346 SVYIHQVQAGSSFV

-1365 SIDINARIDS
+1365 SIDVNARIDS
-1375 GAEITILLSKIYEKL
+1375 GAEITILSSKIYEKL
-1390 YKAPAKVKEVGLQ
+1390 SKAPAKVKEVGLQ

-1434 ASIGEDMLLGHDLLH
+1434 ASIGDDMLLGHDLLH

-1454 LDMRTDTLILNEEQI
+1454 LDLRTDTLIFNEEQI

-1477 NTPTVARV
+1477 STLTVARG

-1504 SIGRASSSP
+1504 SIGRASSSSM
-1513 VFYRQK
+1513 FHRQK

>member
-1 MSDRMLNVNT
+1 MSDRMLNANT
-11 ATVEELKLIP
+11 AVAEELKGIP
-21 GVGDKIAQLILRFKE
+21 GVNDKIAQLILRFKE
-36 IYGVVRKAA
+36 IYGVVRKEA

-60 QIDFLV
+60 QIDFSL
-66 PRMDDLFEIDIECLP
+66 PRIDDPFDLNCLP
-81 AVPKTNSWEKPMV
+81 AVPKTNLWEKPMV
-94 SFNKQQMASRRSS
+94 LFKKQQMASRRSS
-107 PHESRSRSPESQDNL
+107 PHESRSRSPESLDNL

-143 FSDNDGVHSSRTS
+143 FSDKDELHSSRTS

-166 KRPLLGSRQTHTSND
+166 KRQLLGSRQTHTSYD

-187 KSTGGPSA
+187 KSTGGPRA
-195 SSRVKSKLSTARDSR
+195 SSRVKSKLSTARDST
-210 SRCYSGSRSPDS
+210 SRCSSGSRSPDS

-244 PSSKKVARQHKK
+244 PSSKKVARQQKK

-267 GGRKP
+267 GGRKS
-272 RSNRSYSRSSSGST
+272 RLNRSYSRSSSRSK
-286 SRWHSKRSY
+286 SRSGHHLKRSY
-295 RKVVK
+295 RKVEK
-300 KNRSSSRSGSRSSSV
+300 KSRSSSRS
-315 RYHSMKSKKSHKSS
+315 
-329 QADSRSS
+329 DSRSS

-365 KSRSDSRSTRHSRK
+365 KSRSDSRSRSVTRHSK
-379 SVLKHGKNK
+379 YSVSKHGKNK
-388 THRQS
+388 SHRRS

-402 SSSRSLSS
+402 SSSRPSSS
-410 HSRFHKGHTRSQKM
+410 HSRSHKGHTRSQKM
-424 THSNRHKKRHNSSSS
+424 KRSNRHKKRHNSSSS
-439 TSSSSSPSPL
+439 TSSSNSRSPSRSRSHRT
-449 KVKVTLDQK
+449 K
-458 VKIVEVKKII
+458 
-468 QFYFSVSLKVKVTPS
+468 
-483 QKVKVEERSKG
+483 RSKSRKSKRSSSSSS
-494 QRLSSSHSR
+494 QSLSRSRSHRTKRSKSRKTKRSSSSHSR
-503 SRSHGRKKTR
+503 SRSYGRKKTR
-513 SHKSKRSKRQAS
+513 SHKSRRSKRQAS
-525 TSSDSDISDH
+525 SSSDSDVSDH
-535 RHSYR
+535 DR
-540 HGNPGKHPK
+540 HGNPRKHPK

-608 KIIKRLEAR
+608 RIIKKLEAR

-623 TETSKVKFQ
+623 TETSKVQFQ
-632 QTSQRPDESLED
+632 QASQRPDESLED

-657 VDFPEDHL
+657 VDLPEDHL

-707 SQGVDG
+707 SQAVEG

-726 VQSTSEDRSEQLIAS
+726 VQSTSEDRIEQLIAS
-741 ALKEFASKLQVS
+741 ALEEFANKLQVS
-753 PQPYQQSADEK
+753 QQPYHQLSVNKTQQSADEK

-773 CKNFGHFK
+773 CKNFGHLK
-781 KECRIYQS
+781 RECRVYQF

-801 SDHGQDKESTY
+801 SDQGQGKESTY
-812 DTYQIGK
+812 DTFQIGK

-826 KIDPQ
+826 NIEPQ
-831 HSKESKFIDRASCS
+831 HSKESKGIERASCS
-845 KYITDSDSMVPK
+845 KYTTDSDSKAPK
-857 PAGTNSKSRL
+857 PTGTNSKSRL

-882 SSTKTYQKMFQ
+882 SSTKTYRKFQDRNLQ
-893 GGTFSNKRDQNLQ
+893 GGTSCTKTDQKFQDGNLQGGTSSTKTDRKFQDRNLQGGTSCTKTDQKFQDGNLQGGTSSTKTDQKFQDGNLQGGTSSTKTDRKFQARNLQGGTSSTKTDRKFQDRNLQDGTSSTKTEQKLQARNLQGGTSSTKTDRKFQDRNLQGGTSCTKTDQKFQDGNLQ

-925 GTSSTKTDQKF
+925 DTSCTKTEQKFQNRNLQGGTSSTKTDQKF
-936 QDRNLQDGTS
+936 QDGIFSTNIDGN
-946 STKTDQKFQDRNL
+946 FQD
-959 QGGTS
+959 
-964 GTKTDQKF
+964 D
-972 QDRNLQVGTSSTKT
+972 
-986 DQKFQDRNL
+986 
-995 QVGTSSTKTDQK
+995 
-1007 FQDRNLQVGTSSTK
+1007 
-1021 TDQKFQD
+1021 
-1028 RNLQV
+1028 
-1033 GTSGT
+1033 
-1038 KTDQKFQ
+1038 
-1045 DRNLQDGTSSAKTD
+1045 
-1059 QKFQDGNLQVGT
+1059 
-1071 SSTKTDQKFQDR
+1071 
-1083 NLQVGTS
+1083 
-1090 STKTDQKFQDRNLQ
+1090 
-1104 VGTSSTKTDQ
+1104 
-1114 KFQDRNLQGGTSGT
+1114 
-1128 KTDQKF
+1128 
-1134 QDRNLQDGT
+1134 
-1143 SCTKTNQKFQ
+1143 
-1153 DGNLQD
+1153 
-1159 GTSSAKTVPKFQ
+1159 TSSAKTVPKFQ
-1171 DGTSSTKTD
+1171 EGTSSTKTD
-1180 RDLQDGTSS
+1180 G
-1189 AKTVRKFQDGTS
+1189 
-1201 STKTDRNLQ
+1201 NLQ

-1243 TVPKFQDGTS
+1243 TVPKFQDGFS
-1253 STKTDRNLQ
+1253 STKTY
-1262 DGTSS
+1262 
-1267 AKTVRKFQDGTSST
+1267 
-1281 KTDGNL
+1281 GNL

-1297 PKFQDGTSSTRT
+1297 PKFQDGTSSTRK

-1316 TSSAKTVRNF
+1316 TLSAKTVRNF

-1375 GAEITILLSKIYEKL
+1375 GAEITILSSKIYEKL
-1390 YKAPAKVKEVGLQ
+1390 NKAPAKVKEVGLQ

-1434 ASIGEDMLLGHDLLH
+1434 ASIGDDMLLGHDLLH

-1485 SVKQKVRLPPN
+1485 SVKQKVRLPPS

-1513 VFYRQK
+1513 MFHRQK

>member
-1 MSDRMLNVNT
+1 MSDRMLNANT
-11 ATVEELKLIP
+11 ATVEELKGIP
-21 GVGDKIAQLILRFKE
+21 GVNDKIAQLILRFKE
-36 IYGVVRKAA
+36 IYGVVRKGA

-60 QIDFLV
+60 QIDFSL
-66 PRMDDLFEIDIECLP
+66 PRIDDPFDLDCLP
-81 AVPKTNSWEKPMV
+81 AVPKTKLWEKPMV

-107 PHESRSRSPESQDNL
+107 THESRSRSPESKDNL
-122 LEFYEKMSS
+122 LEFYEKMST

-143 FSDNDGVHSSRTS
+143 FSDNDGLHSSRTS

-166 KRPLLGSRQTHTSND
+166 KRQLLGSRQTHTSND
-181 RTTCGS
+181 RTICGS

-195 SSRVKSKLSTARDSR
+195 SSKVKSKLSTARDST
-210 SRCYSGSRSPDS
+210 SRCSSGSRSPDS

-244 PSSKKVARQHKK
+244 PSSKKVARQQKK

-267 GGRKP
+267 GGRKS
-272 RSNRSYSRSSSGST
+272 RLNRSYSRSSSRSK
-286 SRWHSKRSY
+286 SRSGHHLKRSY
-295 RKVVK
+295 RKVEK
-300 KNRSSSRSGSRSSSV
+300 KSRSS
-315 RYHSMKSKKSHKSS
+315 
-329 QADSRSS
+329 SRSS

-365 KSRSDSRSTRHSRK
+365 KSRSDSRSRSVTRHSKK
-379 SVLKHGKNK
+379 SVSKHGKSK
-388 THRQS
+388 SHRRS

-402 SSSRSLSS
+402 SSSRPSS
-410 HSRFHKGHTRSQKM
+410 SRSRSHKGHTRSQKM
-424 THSNRHKKRHNSSSS
+424 KRSNRHKKRHNSSSS
-439 TSSSSSPSPL
+439 TSSSSSRSPSRSRSHRT
-449 KVKVTLDQK
+449 K
-458 VKIVEVKKII
+458 
-468 QFYFSVSLKVKVTPS
+468 
-483 QKVKVEERSKG
+483 RSKSHKSKRSSSSSS
-494 QRLSSSHSR
+494 QSPSKSRSHRTKRSKSRKSKRSSSSSHSR

-513 SHKSKRSKRQAS
+513 SHKSRRSKRHAS
-525 TSSDSDISDH
+525 SSSDSDSSYH
-535 RHSYR
+535 RHSYQ
-540 HGNPGKHPK
+540 HGNPRKHPK

-608 KIIKRLEAR
+608 RIIKKLEAR

-632 QTSQRPDESLED
+632 QASQRPDESLED

-657 VDFPEDHL
+657 VDLPEDHL

-707 SQGVDG
+707 SQAVDG

-726 VQSTSEDRSEQLIAS
+726 VQSTSEDRIEQLIAS
-741 ALKEFASKLQVS
+741 ALEEFANKLQVS
-753 PQPYQQSADEK
+753 QQPYHQLSVNRTQQSADEK

-781 KECRIYQS
+781 KECRVYQS

-801 SDHGQDKESTY
+801 SDQGQGKESTY
-812 DTYQIGK
+812 DTFQIGK

-826 KIDPQ
+826 NIEPQ
-831 HSKESKFIDRASCS
+831 HSKESKVIERASCS
-845 KYITDSDSMVPK
+845 KYTTDSDSMAPK
-857 PAGTNSKSRL
+857 PTGTNSKSRL

-882 SSTKTYQKMFQ
+882 SSTKTVQKMFQ
-893 GGTFSNKRDQNLQ
+893 GGTFSTKTDRTLQDGTSSTKTEQKFQNRNIQ

-936 QDRNLQDGTS
+936 QDRNNQGGTS
-946 STKTDQKFQDRNL
+946 STKTDQKFQDGNL
-959 QGGTS
+959 QG
-964 GTKTDQKF
+964 
-972 QDRNLQVGTSSTKT
+972 GTSSTKT
-986 DQKFQDRNL
+986 DQKFQDGNL
-995 QVGTSSTKTDQK
+995 QGGTSSTKTDQK
-1007 FQDRNLQVGTSSTK
+1007 FQDGNLQGGTSS
-1021 TDQKFQD
+1021 
-1028 RNLQV
+1028 
-1033 GTSGT
+1033 T

-1045 DRNLQDGTSSAKTD
+1045 DRNLQDGTSS
-1059 QKFQDGNLQVGT
+1059 
-1071 SSTKTDQKFQDR
+1071 TKTE
-1083 NLQVGTS
+1083 
-1090 STKTDQKFQDRNLQ
+1090 
-1104 VGTSSTKTDQ
+1104 
-1114 KFQDRNLQGGTSGT
+1114 
-1128 KTDQKF
+1128 QKF

-1143 SCTKTNQKFQ
+1143 S
-1153 DGNLQD
+1153 
-1159 GTSSAKTVPKFQ
+1159 SAKTVP
-1171 DGTSSTKTD
+1171 
-1180 RDLQDGTSS
+1180 
-1189 AKTVRKFQDGTS
+1189 KFQDGTS

-1267 AKTVRKFQDGTSST
+1267 AKTVPKFQDGTSST
-1281 KTDGNL
+1281 K
-1287 QDGTSSAKTV
+1287 
-1297 PKFQDGTSSTRT
+1297 T

-1316 TSSAKTVRNF
+1316 TSSAKTVPKIQDGTFSTKTDGNLQGGTSSTKIDPKFQEGAFSTKTDKKLQEGTSSAKTVRNF
-1326 QDDTYCT
+1326 QDETYCT
-1333 KTDGEFLNYKREE
+1333 KTDGEFLKYKREE

-1365 SIDINARIDS
+1365 SIDINARVDS
-1375 GAEITILLSKIYEKL
+1375 GAEITILSSKIYEKL
-1390 YKAPAKVKEVGLQ
+1390 NNAPAKVKEVGLQ

-1434 ASIGEDMLLGHDLLH
+1434 ASIGDDMLLGHDLLH

-1513 VFYRQK
+1513 MFHRQK

>member
-1 MSDRMLNVNT
+1 MSDRMLNANT
-11 ATVEELKLIP
+11 ATAEELKGIP
-21 GVGDKIAQLILRFKE
+21 GVNDKIAQLILQFKE
-36 IYGVVRKAA
+36 IYGVVRKEA

-60 QIDFLV
+60 QIDFSLT
-66 PRMDDLFEIDIECLP
+66 RIDDPFDLDCIP
-81 AVPKTNSWEKPMV
+81 AVPKTKLWEKPMV

-107 PHESRSRSPESQDNL
+107 THESRSRSPESKDNL
-122 LEFYEKMSS
+122 LEFYEKMST

-143 FSDNDGVHSSRTS
+143 FSDNDGLHSSRTS

-166 KRPLLGSRQTHTSND
+166 KRQLLGSRQTHTSND
-181 RTTCGS
+181 RTICGS
-187 KSTGGPSA
+187 KSSGGPSA
-195 SSRVKSKLSTARDSR
+195 SSKVKSKLSTARDST
-210 SRCYSGSRSPDS
+210 SRCSSGSRSPDS

-244 PSSKKVARQHKK
+244 PSSKKVARQQKK

-267 GGRKP
+267 GGRKS
-272 RSNRSYSRSSSGST
+272 RLNRSYSRSSSRSK
-286 SRWHSKRSY
+286 SRSGHHLKRSY
-295 RKVVK
+295 RKVEK
-300 KNRSSSRSGSRSSSV
+300 KSRSSSRS
-315 RYHSMKSKKSHKSS
+315 
-329 QADSRSS
+329 DSRSS

-365 KSRSDSRSTRHSRK
+365 KSRSDSRSRSVTRHSKK
-379 SVLKHGKNK
+379 SVSKHRKNK
-388 THRQS
+388 SHRRS

-402 SSSRSLSS
+402 SSSRPSS
-410 HSRFHKGHTRSQKM
+410 SCSRSHKGHTRSQKM
-424 THSNRHKKRHNSSSS
+424 KRSNRHKKRHNSSSL
-439 TSSSSSPSPL
+439 TSSSSSRSPSRSRSHRT
-449 KVKVTLDQK
+449 K
-458 VKIVEVKKII
+458 
-468 QFYFSVSLKVKVTPS
+468 
-483 QKVKVEERSKG
+483 RSKSRKSKRSSSSSS
-494 QRLSSSHSR
+494 QSPSKSRSHRTKRSKSRKSKRSSSSSHSR

-513 SHKSKRSKRQAS
+513 SHKSRRSKRHAS
-525 TSSDSDISDH
+525 SSSDSDSSYH
-535 RHSYR
+535 RHSYQ
-540 HGNPGKHPK
+540 HGNPRKHPK

-576 ETESKDYLMW
+576 ETEIKDYLMW

-608 KIIKRLEAR
+608 RIIKKLEAR

-632 QTSQRPDESLED
+632 QASQRPDESLED

-657 VDFPEDHL
+657 VDLPEDHL

-707 SQGVDG
+707 SQAVDG

-726 VQSTSEDRSEQLIAS
+726 VQSTSEDRIEQLIAS

-801 SDHGQDKESTY
+801 SDQGQDKESTY
-812 DTYQIGK
+812 ETYQIGK
-819 VSLLKRK
+819 VSILNRK
-826 KIDPQ
+826 NIEHQ
-831 HSKESKFIDRASCS
+831 HSKESKLIDRASCP
-845 KYITDSDSMVPK
+845 KYITDSDSMASK

-882 SSTKTYQKMFQ
+882 SSTKIVQKMFQ
-893 GGTFSNKRDQNLQ
+893 GGTFSTKTDRTLQ

-919 DRNLQG
+919 DGNLQGGTSSTKTDQKFQDGNLQDGTSCTKTDQKFQDGNLQG

-946 STKTDQKFQDRNL
+946 STI
-959 QGGTS
+959 
-964 GTKTDQKF
+964 
-972 QDRNLQVGTSSTKT
+972 
-986 DQKFQDRNL
+986 
-995 QVGTSSTKTDQK
+995 
-1007 FQDRNLQVGTSSTK
+1007 
-1021 TDQKFQD
+1021 
-1028 RNLQV
+1028 
-1033 GTSGT
+1033 
-1038 KTDQKFQ
+1038 
-1045 DRNLQDGTSSAKTD
+1045 
-1059 QKFQDGNLQVGT
+1059 
-1071 SSTKTDQKFQDR
+1071 
-1083 NLQVGTS
+1083 
-1090 STKTDQKFQDRNLQ
+1090 
-1104 VGTSSTKTDQ
+1104 
-1114 KFQDRNLQGGTSGT
+1114 
-1128 KTDQKF
+1128 
-1134 QDRNLQDGT
+1134 
-1143 SCTKTNQKFQ
+1143 
-1153 DGNLQD
+1153 
-1159 GTSSAKTVPKFQ
+1159 
-1171 DGTSSTKTD
+1171 
-1180 RDLQDGTSS
+1180 
-1189 AKTVRKFQDGTS
+1189 
-1201 STKTDRNLQ
+1201 
-1210 DGTSSAK
+1210 

-1243 TVPKFQDGTS
+1243 TVPKFQDGSS

-1267 AKTVRKFQDGTSST
+1267 AKTVPKIQDGTFST

-1287 QDGTSSAKTV
+1287 QGGTSGTKID
-1297 PKFQDGTSSTRT
+1297 PKFQEGAFSTKT
-1309 DKKLQDG
+1309 DKKLQEG
-1316 TSSAKTVRNF
+1316 TFSAKTVRNF

-1365 SIDINARIDS
+1365 SIDINARIDL
-1375 GAEITILLSKIYEKL
+1375 GAEITILSSKIYEKL
-1390 YKAPAKVKEVGLQ
+1390 NKAPAKVKEVGLQ
-1403 MADKDTVMKGFIIQ
+1403 MADMDTVMKGFIIQ

-1434 ASIGEDMLLGHDLLH
+1434 ASIGDDMLLGHDLLH

-1454 LDMRTDTLILNEEQI
+1454 LDMRTDTLILNGEQI

-1513 VFYRQK
+1513 MFHRQK

>member
-1 MSDRMLNVNT
+1 MSDRMLNANT
-11 ATVEELKLIP
+11 ATAEELKGIP
-21 GVGDKIAQLILRFKE
+21 GVNDKIAQLILRFKE
-36 IYGVVRKAA
+36 IYGVVRKEA

-60 QIDFLV
+60 QIDFSL
-66 PRMDDLFEIDIECLP
+66 PRIDDPFDLDCLP
-81 AVPKTNSWEKPMV
+81 AVPKTNLLEKPMV
-94 SFNKQQMASRRSS
+94 SFRKQQMASRRSS
-107 PHESRSRSPESQDNL
+107 PHESRSRSPESLNNL

-143 FSDNDGVHSSRTS
+143 FSDKDELHSSRTS

-166 KRPLLGSRQTHTSND
+166 KRQLLGSRQTHTSND

-210 SRCYSGSRSPDS
+210 SRCSSGSRSPDS

-244 PSSKKVARQHKK
+244 PSSKKVARQQKK

-267 GGRKP
+267 GGRKS
-272 RSNRSYSRSSSGST
+272 RLNRSYSRSSSRSK
-286 SRWHSKRSY
+286 SRSGHHLKRSY
-295 RKVVK
+295 RKVEK
-300 KNRSSSRSGSRSSSV
+300 KSRSSSRS
-315 RYHSMKSKKSHKSS
+315 
-329 QADSRSS
+329 DSRSS

-365 KSRSDSRSTRHSRK
+365 KSRSDSRSRSVTRHSKK
-379 SVLKHGKNK
+379 SVSKHGKNK
-388 THRQS
+388 SHRRS

-402 SSSRSLSS
+402 SSSRPSS
-410 HSRFHKGHTRSQKM
+410 SCLRSHKGHTRSQKM
-424 THSNRHKKRHNSSSS
+424 KRSNRHKKRHNSSSS
-439 TSSSSSPSPL
+439 TSSLSSWSPSRSRSHRTKRLKSRKSKRSSSSSSQSPS
-449 KVKVTLDQK
+449 KSRSHRTK
-458 VKIVEVKKII
+458 
-468 QFYFSVSLKVKVTPS
+468 
-483 QKVKVEERSKG
+483 RSKS
-494 QRLSSSHSR
+494 RKSKRSSSSSHSR

-513 SHKSKRSKRQAS
+513 SHKSRRSKRHAS
-525 TSSDSDISDH
+525 SSSDSDSSYH
-535 RHSYR
+535 RHSYQ
-540 HGNPGKHPK
+540 HGNPRKHPK

-608 KIIKRLEAR
+608 KIIKKLEAR

-632 QTSQRPDESLED
+632 QASQRPDESLED

-657 VDFPEDHL
+657 VDLPEDHL

-707 SQGVDG
+707 SQAVDG

-726 VQSTSEDRSEQLIAS
+726 VQSTLEDRIEQLIAS
-741 ALKEFASKLQVS
+741 ALEELANKLQVS
-753 PQPYQQSADEK
+753 QQPYHQLSVNKTQQSADEK

-781 KECRIYQS
+781 RECRVYQS

-801 SDHGQDKESTY
+801 SDPGQHYKESTY

-819 VSLLKRK
+819 VSLLNRK
-826 KIDPQ
+826 NIEHQ
-831 HSKESKFIDRASCS
+831 HSKESKLIDRASCP
-845 KYITDSDSMVPK
+845 KYITDSDSMASK
-857 PAGTNSKSRL
+857 PAGTNSKSKL
-867 KKRSQAKNVAVDSGT
+867 KKRSQAKDVAVDSGT
-882 SSTKTYQKMFQ
+882 SSTKTVQKMFQ
-893 GGTFSNKRDQNLQ
+893 GGTFSTKTDRTLQDGTSSTKTEQKFQARNLQ
-906 DGTSSTKTDQKFQ
+906 GGTSSTKTDQKFQDGNLQGGTSSTKTDQKFQ

-925 GTSSTKTDQKF
+925 GTSSTKADQKF
-936 QDRNLQDGTS
+936 QDGNLQGGTSSTKADQKFQDGNLQDGTS
-946 STKTDQKFQDRNL
+946 STKTE
-959 QGGTS
+959 
-964 GTKTDQKF
+964 
-972 QDRNLQVGTSSTKT
+972 
-986 DQKFQDRNL
+986 
-995 QVGTSSTKTDQK
+995 
-1007 FQDRNLQVGTSSTK
+1007 
-1021 TDQKFQD
+1021 
-1028 RNLQV
+1028 
-1033 GTSGT
+1033 
-1038 KTDQKFQ
+1038 QKFQ
-1045 DRNLQDGTSSAKTD
+1045 DRNLQDGTSSAKTV
-1059 QKFQDGNLQVGT
+1059 L
-1071 SSTKTDQKFQDR
+1071 
-1083 NLQVGTS
+1083 
-1090 STKTDQKFQDRNLQ
+1090 
-1104 VGTSSTKTDQ
+1104 
-1114 KFQDRNLQGGTSGT
+1114 
-1128 KTDQKF
+1128 
-1134 QDRNLQDGT
+1134 
-1143 SCTKTNQKFQ
+1143 
-1153 DGNLQD
+1153 
-1159 GTSSAKTVPKFQ
+1159 
-1171 DGTSSTKTD
+1171 
-1180 RDLQDGTSS
+1180 
-1189 AKTVRKFQDGTS
+1189 KFQDGTS

-1217 TVPKFQD
+1217 TVPKFQN

-1230 TDRNLQ
+1230 TDR
-1236 DGTSSAK
+1236 
-1243 TVPKFQDGTS
+1243 
-1253 STKTDRNLQ
+1253 
-1262 DGTSS
+1262 
-1267 AKTVRKFQDGTSST
+1267 
-1281 KTDGNL
+1281 NL

-1316 TSSAKTVRNF
+1316 TSSAKTSRNF
-1326 QDDTYCT
+1326 QDETYCT

-1375 GAEITILLSKIYEKL
+1375 GAEITILSSKIYEKL
-1390 YKAPAKVKEVGLQ
+1390 NNAPAKVKEVGLQ

-1434 ASIGEDMLLGHDLLH
+1434 ASMGDDMLLGHDLLH

-1454 LDMRTDTLILNEEQI
+1454 LDMRTDTLILNVEQI

-1477 NTPTVARV
+1477 NTSTVARV
-1485 SVKQKVRLPPN
+1485 SVKEKVRLPPN

-1513 VFYRQK
+1513 MFHRQK

>member
-1 MSDRMLNVNT
+1 MSDRMLNANT
-11 ATVEELKLIP
+11 ATAEELKGIP
-21 GVGDKIAQLILRFKE
+21 GVNDKIAQLILRFKE
-36 IYGVVRKAA
+36 IYGVVRKEA
-45 LILALRGDIS
+45 LILALRDDIS

-60 QIDFLV
+60 QIDFSL
-66 PRMDDLFEIDIECLP
+66 PRIDDPFDLDCLP
-81 AVPKTNSWEKPMV
+81 AVPKTNLWEKPMV
-94 SFNKQQMASRRSS
+94 SFKKQQMASRRSS
-107 PHESRSRSPESQDNL
+107 PHELWSRSPESQDNL
-122 LEFYEKMSS
+122 LGFYEKMSS
-131 PVEKTLALLKKE
+131 PYEKTLALLKKE
-143 FSDNDGVHSSRTS
+143 FSDKDELHSSRNS
-156 HTSPVNKKGD
+156 HTSPVDKKGD
-166 KRPLLGSRQTHTSND
+166 KRQLLGNRQTHTSND

-195 SSRVKSKLSTARDSR
+195 SSRVRSKLSTARDSR
-210 SRCYSGSRSPDS
+210 SRCSSGSRSPDS

-244 PSSKKVARQHKK
+244 PSSKKVARQQKK

-267 GGRKP
+267 GGRK
-272 RSNRSYSRSSSGST
+272 SNLNRSYSRSSSRSK
-286 SRWHSKRSY
+286 SRSGHHSKRSY

-300 KNRSSSRSGSRSSSV
+300 KNRSSSRSGSRSSSS
-315 RYHSMKSKKSHKSS
+315 RKSKKSHKRSR
-329 QADSRSS
+329 ADSRSS

-344 GRGSTS
+344 RQGSTS

-388 THRQS
+388 THRRS
-393 RSTSRSSSR
+393 RSTFRSSS
-402 SSSRSLSS
+402 SSSARSLSS

-424 THSNRHKKRHNSSSS
+424 THRNRHKKRHNSSSS
-439 TSSSSSPSPL
+439 MSSSSSPSPSRSRSHRA
-449 KVKVTLDQK
+449 K
-458 VKIVEVKKII
+458 
-468 QFYFSVSLKVKVTPS
+468 
-483 QKVKVEERSKG
+483 RSKSRKSKRSSSSSS
-494 QRLSSSHSR
+494 QSTSKSRSHRTKRSKSRKSKRSSSSSHSR

-513 SHKSKRSKRQAS
+513 SHKSRRSKRHA
-525 TSSDSDISDH
+525 SSDSDS
-535 RHSYR
+535 SYHR
-540 HGNPGKHPK
+540 HGNPRKHPK
-549 ALRFDGKTNWLSFK
+549 ALRYDGKTNWLSFK

-608 KIIKRLEAR
+608 RIIKKLEAR

-632 QTSQRPDESLED
+632 QASQRPDESLED
-644 WADRVMTL
+644 WADRVMIL

-657 VDFPEDHL
+657 VDLPEDHL

-707 SQGVDG
+707 SQAVDG

-726 VQSTSEDRSEQLIAS
+726 VQSTSEDRIEQLIAS
-741 ALKEFASKLQVS
+741 ALEEFANKLQVS
-753 PQPYQQSADEK
+753 QQPYHQLSVNRTQQSADEK

-781 KECRIYQS
+781 KECRVYQS

-801 SDHGQDKESTY
+801 SDQGKDKESTY

-826 KIDPQ
+826 NIEHQ
-831 HSKESKFIDRASCS
+831 HSKESKLIDRASCP
-845 KYITDSDSMVPK
+845 KYITDSDSMAPK

-882 SSTKTYQKMFQ
+882 SSTKAVQKMFQ
-893 GGTFSNKRDQNLQ
+893 GGTSSTKTDRTLQ
-906 DGTSSTKTDQKFQ
+906 DGTSSTKTDQKFQDGNLQDGTSCTKTDQKFQHGNLQNGTSSTKTDQKFQDGNLQGGTSSTKTDRKFQ

-946 STKTDQKFQDRNL
+946 STKTDQKFQNRNL
-959 QGGTS
+959 QG
-964 GTKTDQKF
+964 
-972 QDRNLQVGTSSTKT
+972 
-986 DQKFQDRNL
+986 
-995 QVGTSSTKTDQK
+995 
-1007 FQDRNLQVGTSSTK
+1007 
-1021 TDQKFQD
+1021 
-1028 RNLQV
+1028 
-1033 GTSGT
+1033 
-1038 KTDQKFQ
+1038 
-1045 DRNLQDGTSSAKTD
+1045 
-1059 QKFQDGNLQVGT
+1059 
-1071 SSTKTDQKFQDR
+1071 
-1083 NLQVGTS
+1083 
-1090 STKTDQKFQDRNLQ
+1090 
-1104 VGTSSTKTDQ
+1104 GTSSTKTDQ
-1114 KFQDRNLQGGTSGT
+1114 KFQDRNLQGGTSSTKTDRKFQDRNLQGGTSCTKTDQKFQNRNLQGGTSST

-1134 QDRNLQDGT
+1134 QDLNIQG
-1143 SCTKTNQKFQ
+1143 
-1153 DGNLQD
+1153 
-1159 GTSSAKTVPKFQ
+1159 
-1171 DGTSSTKTD
+1171 
-1180 RDLQDGTSS
+1180 
-1189 AKTVRKFQDGTS
+1189 GTS

-1236 DGTSSAK
+1236 DGSSSAK
-1243 TVPKFQDGTS
+1243 TVPKFQDGTF
-1253 STKTDRNLQ
+1253 STKTDR
-1262 DGTSS
+1262 
-1267 AKTVRKFQDGTSST
+1267 
-1281 KTDGNL
+1281 NL

-1309 DKKLQDG
+1309 DKKLQEG
-1316 TSSAKTVRNF
+1316 TFSAKTVRNF

-1346 SVYIHQVRAGSSFV
+1346 GVYIHQVRAGSSFV

-1375 GAEITILLSKIYEKL
+1375 GAEITILSSKIYEKL
-1390 YKAPAKVKEVGLQ
+1390 NKAPAKVKEVGLQ

-1434 ASIGEDMLLGHDLLH
+1434 ASIGDDMLLGHDLLH

-1513 VFYRQK
+1513 MFHRQK

>member
-1 MSDRMLNVNT
+1 MSDRMLNANT
-11 ATVEELKLIP
+11 ATAEELKGIP
-21 GVGDKIAQLILRFKE
+21 GVNDKIAQLILRFKE
-36 IYGVVRKAA
+36 IYGVVRKEA

-60 QIDFLV
+60 QIDFSL
-66 PRMDDLFEIDIECLP
+66 PRIDDPFDLDCLP
-81 AVPKTNSWEKPMV
+81 AVPKTNLLEKPMV
-94 SFNKQQMASRRSS
+94 SLKKKQMASRRSS
-107 PHESRSRSPESQDNL
+107 PHESRSRSPESLDNL

-131 PVEKTLALLKKE
+131 PFEKTLALLKKE
-143 FSDNDGVHSSRTS
+143 FSDKDELHPSRTS

-166 KRPLLGSRQTHTSND
+166 KRQLLGSRQTHTSND

-210 SRCYSGSRSPDS
+210 SRCSSGSRSPDS

-244 PSSKKVARQHKK
+244 PSSKKVVRQQKK

-261 SSRSRS
+261 SSRS
-267 GGRKP
+267 GGRKS
-272 RSNRSYSRSSSGST
+272 RSNRSYSRSSSQSK
-286 SRWHSKRSY
+286 SRSGHHSKRSY

-300 KNRSSSRSGSRSSSV
+300 KNRSSSRSGSRSSSL
-315 RYHSMKSKKSHKSS
+315 RYHSRKSKKSHKRSR
-329 QADSRSS
+329 ADLRSS

-344 GRGSTS
+344 GQDSTS
-350 RTGHHSKR
+350 RTRHHSKR

-379 SVLKHGKNK
+379 SVLKHWK
-388 THRQS
+388 THRRS

-410 HSRFHKGHTRSQKM
+410 HSRSHKGHTRSQKM
-424 THSNRHKKRHNSSSS
+424 KHSNRHKKRHNSSSS
-439 TSSSSSPSPL
+439 TSSSSSWSPS
-449 KVKVTLDQK
+449 
-458 VKIVEVKKII
+458 
-468 QFYFSVSLKVKVTPS
+468 
-483 QKVKVEERSKG
+483 RSRSYWTQSSKS
-494 QRLSSSHSR
+494 RKSKRSSSSSSQSLSR
-503 SRSHGRKKTR
+503 SRSHRTKRSKSRKTKRSSSSNSRSRSYGRKKTR
-513 SHKSKRSKRQAS
+513 SHKSSRSKRQAS
-525 TSSDSDISDH
+525 SDSDVSDH
-535 RHSYR
+535 DR
-540 HGNPGKHPK
+540 HGNPRKHPK
-549 ALRFDGKTNWLSFK
+549 ALRFDGKTNWLSYK

-595 FTITSDIEKYSFR
+595 LTINSDIERYSFR
-608 KIIKRLEAR
+608 RIVKKLEAR

-632 QTSQRPDESLED
+632 QASQRPDESLED

-657 VDFPEDHL
+657 VDLPEDHL

-707 SQGVDG
+707 SQAVDG
-713 KQSKKGNDVSVNA
+713 KQLKKGNDVSVNA
-726 VQSTSEDRSEQLIAS
+726 VQSTSEDRIEQLIAS

-789 WLQKQQSKADNL
+789 WLQKQQSKADNS
-801 SDHGQDKESTY
+801 SDQGQHYKESTY

-819 VSLLKRK
+819 VSLLNRK
-826 KIDPQ
+826 NIEHQ
-831 HSKESKFIDRASCS
+831 HSKESKFIERASCS
-845 KYITDSDSMVPK
+845 KYITDSDSMAPK

-882 SSTKTYQKMFQ
+882 SSTKTVQKMFQ
-893 GGTFSNKRDQNLQ
+893 GGTKTDRTLQ
-906 DGTSSTKTDQKFQ
+906 GGTSSTKTDQKFQDRNLQGGTSCTKTEQKFQDRNLQGGTSSTKTDQKFQEGNLQGGTSSTKTDQKFQEGNLQGGTSSTKTDQKFQDGNLQGGTSSTKTDQKFQDRNLQGGTSCTKTDQKFQ

-936 QDRNLQDGTS
+936 QEGNLQGGTSSTKTDQKFQDGNLQGGTSSTKTDQKFQEGNLQGGTS

-964 GTKTDQKF
+964 SIKTEKKF
-972 QDRNLQVGTSSTKT
+972 QE
-986 DQKFQDRNL
+986 
-995 QVGTSSTKTDQK
+995 
-1007 FQDRNLQVGTSSTK
+1007 
-1021 TDQKFQD
+1021 
-1028 RNLQV
+1028 
-1033 GTSGT
+1033 
-1038 KTDQKFQ
+1038 
-1045 DRNLQDGTSSAKTD
+1045 
-1059 QKFQDGNLQVGT
+1059 
-1071 SSTKTDQKFQDR
+1071 
-1083 NLQVGTS
+1083 
-1090 STKTDQKFQDRNLQ
+1090 
-1104 VGTSSTKTDQ
+1104 
-1114 KFQDRNLQGGTSGT
+1114 
-1128 KTDQKF
+1128 
-1134 QDRNLQDGT
+1134 
-1143 SCTKTNQKFQ
+1143 
-1153 DGNLQD
+1153 
-1159 GTSSAKTVPKFQ
+1159 
-1171 DGTSSTKTD
+1171 
-1180 RDLQDGTSS
+1180 
-1189 AKTVRKFQDGTS
+1189 
-1201 STKTDRNLQ
+1201 RNLQ

-1217 TVPKFQD
+1217 TVP
-1224 GTSSTK
+1224 
-1230 TDRNLQ
+1230 
-1236 DGTSSAK
+1236 
-1243 TVPKFQDGTS
+1243 
-1253 STKTDRNLQ
+1253 
-1262 DGTSS
+1262 
-1267 AKTVRKFQDGTSST
+1267 KFQDGTSST

-1297 PKFQDGTSSTRT
+1297 PKFQDGTSSTKTDGNLQDGTSSAKTVPKFQDGTSSTKTDRNLQGGTSSAKTVPKIQDGTFSTKTDGNLQGGTSSTMIDPKFQEGAFSTKT
-1309 DKKLQDG
+1309 DKKLQEG
-1316 TSSAKTVRNF
+1316 TFSAKTVRNF

-1333 KTDGEFLNYKREE
+1333 KTEGEFLNYKREE
-1346 SVYIHQVRAGSSFV
+1346 SVYIHQVQAGSSFV

-1375 GAEITILLSKIYEKL
+1375 GAEITILSSKIYEKL
-1390 YKAPAKVKEVGLQ
+1390 DTAPAKVKEVGLQ

-1429 ERVYV
+1429 EKVYV

-1485 SVKQKVRLPPN
+1485 SVKQKVMLPPN

-1513 VFYRQK
+1513 MFHRQK